1 MVPQTSLNKNNGG
14 ILFHESPQTFSEIKV
29 NQTTANKESTVCQKK
44 KKLFGIDQDFFFD
57 LF

>member
-44 KKLFGIDQDFFFD
+44 KKLFGID
-57 LF
+57 